1 MNDEEFM
8 MFLGLRIKRERELRR
23 ISQSAL
29 GRAVDMRQS
38 KISRF
43 ESGEELISISQL
55 VKIVYALGIRWDE
68 VLPDP
73 ELYPGQIVEQFVWG

>member
-43 ESGEELISISQL
+43 ESGEEPISISQL

-68 VLPDP
+68 VLTDP